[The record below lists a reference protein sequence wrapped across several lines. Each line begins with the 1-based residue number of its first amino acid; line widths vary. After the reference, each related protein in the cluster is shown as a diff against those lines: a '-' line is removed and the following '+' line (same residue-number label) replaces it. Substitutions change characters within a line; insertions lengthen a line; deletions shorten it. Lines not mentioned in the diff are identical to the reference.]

1 MKSASLEVFMGDFE
15 SCFIQTEDGDVTFG
29 SKSGSIKMD
38 NWNGQLDRSSLLWNF
53 VWRLKLLIRK
63 IVEFYPRFFLD
74 FALIHQIKK

>member
-1 MKSASLEVFMGDFE
+1 MKSASPEVFMGDFE

-53 VWRLKLLIRK
+53 VWRLKEQLEKLSN
-63 IVEFYPRFFLD
+63 F
-74 FALIHQIKK
+74 IHVFPSILH

>member
-53 VWRLKLLIRK
+53 VWRLKEQLEKLSNFIH
-63 IVEFYPRFFLD
+63 VFLSI
-74 FALIHQIKK
+74 LH